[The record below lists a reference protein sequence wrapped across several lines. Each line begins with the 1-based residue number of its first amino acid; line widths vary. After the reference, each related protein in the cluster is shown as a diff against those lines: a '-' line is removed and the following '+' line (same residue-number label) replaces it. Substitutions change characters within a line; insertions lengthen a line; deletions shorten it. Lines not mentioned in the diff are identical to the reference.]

1 MGGPRGGTLRARIY
15 EEFRQVYRQ
24 FVFCVSGMKPDHQHQ
39 RYECGS
45 ESESESSVRVNNQA
59 LDYLKDKRV
68 V

>member
-1 MGGPRGGTLRARIY
+1 MRSSGSAQAVCFLY
-15 EEFRQVYRQ
+15 
-24 FVFCVSGMKPDHQHQ
+24 CVSGMKPDHQHQ